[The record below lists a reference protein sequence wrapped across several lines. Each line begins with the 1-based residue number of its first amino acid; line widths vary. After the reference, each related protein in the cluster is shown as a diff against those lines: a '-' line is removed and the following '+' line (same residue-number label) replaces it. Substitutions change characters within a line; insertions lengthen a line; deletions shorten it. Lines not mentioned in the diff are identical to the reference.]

1 MMTRELLARCA
12 PLAIAVTAALPAT
25 PALAQ
30 DAATADPVIVLP
42 SVDTAP
48 VAPAPAPAPTI
59 VLPQTEPVAAP
70 SANVSSVE
78 VDEPAARPARAAPTR
93 AATTRAQAPTLAATR
108 EPSASTPAREPAA
121 VPISPSLNAADT
133 DVSAP
138 VATTRAD
145 TTAAD
150 GTDEAL
156 VAGMLGALGLASVGG
171 IAYAASRRRRRA
183 RHETAVAHEPVA
195 AMAVSAER
203 PMAAPP
209 AAPVAQRTVTD
220 PVAQSNVTMDRA
232 ISAPR
237 VSGDPV
243 PLPAEVPQTFE
254 ERDALLK
261 ELVAAKPDRA
271 NPFTSVR
278 ARARRAKLIMQSL
291 GEDFSNRKP
300 RIDLS
305 QYTNRWPALRGWQPA
320 TS

>member
-1 MMTRELLARCA
+1 
-12 PLAIAVTAALPAT
+12 
-25 PALAQ
+25 
-30 DAATADPVIVLP
+30 
-42 SVDTAP
+42 
-48 VAPAPAPAPTI
+48 
-59 VLPQTEPVAAP
+59 VAAP
-70 SANVSSVE
+70 
-78 VDEPAARPARAAPTR
+78 
-93 AATTRAQAPTLAATR
+93 
-108 EPSASTPAREPAA
+108 
-121 VPISPSLNAADT
+121 
-133 DVSAP
+133 
-138 VATTRAD
+138 RAD

-156 VAGMLGALGLASVGG
+156 VAGMLGALGLAAVGG
-171 IAYAASRRRRRA
+171 VAYAASRRRRRA
-183 RHETAVAHEPVA
+183 RHETTVAHEPVA